1 MGFIFIFPLSLRKIT
16 HVVAPPQ
23 KLVMSLWNKEI
34 FRPEAVTSGAGEGE
48 DVVTGSVPAPGS
60 RPREAGQAR
69 AAAAAGPRGPAT
81 PQGCHPDLP
90 PGPAPPDPGHSH
102 ESPVP
107 GFSVKNFRFL

>member
-48 DVVTGSVPAPGS
+48 DVGLLKIEMKVN
-60 RPREAGQAR
+60 
-69 AAAAAGPRGPAT
+69 
-81 PQGCHPDLP
+81 
-90 PGPAPPDPGHSH
+90 HSA
-102 ESPVP
+102 
-107 GFSVKNFRFL
+107 FLQ